1 MFAQD
6 YRPKKFSEVAGQ
18 ETAVATLK
26 SIAMTDKFPVRAL
39 LLQGAYGTGKCVPAG
54 TRVITQKGYQPIETL
69 FEDPEEGFNDA
80 DFTVNTRQ
88 GKAKATKFYYERLA
102 EVLTVTTKNGRT
114 IRGTA
119 KHRVMAEY
127 AENLQDEIVEVAS
140 PSVAALRMAR
150 ALGTTYTLPSIS
162 EPIRI
167 KEFGQAW
174 PIEGITH
181 NLSVDESMTIGSSEK
196 VRLLNPHL
204 KQDLFPLGLMNKG
217 FTVLF
222 STTPQEFGEHNPQE
236 AWTCGA
242 IMGSGGRHHSGPEFY
257 FMGTKE
263 MCQTFAIKAGWHG
276 PLVHTLKWSGT
287 YHYGISPSKDDVVDV
302 QLPYAFEGDV
312 IPATMNWDIESRWE
326 FLEGLRFSGILKVI
340 AGKFL
345 INTRS
350 KLVADTVFEVLTTVG
365 RPPIRY
371 ELDSNSGKIYIVEA
385 DRVSEVPSIL
395 VSLSEFEPNHS
406 PYTEEYLRDE
416 VETITTTNESV
427 YDLTVPGVEE
437 FYAQGTYNHNTT
449 LSRLFAKAVNCEQFK
464 KTGEVCNECAGC
476 LEAERSGS
484 LTYREYDATRVGNVD
499 AIKSLLDSLQIKNF
513 DGRRVITVDEVHTCL
528 DYRTPLMTTNGAI
541 EIKDLVNSADDYSVE
556 SVNYETGEVQ
566 VKKVIGK
573 YDNGQ
578 DDLCKWYRIQW
589 DGGVARVTENHTFF
603 KNGVK
608 VQAKDLK
615 SGDKL
620 DSVQWA
626 ISPEAE
632 QVMIGTLLG
641 DSIVLKD
648 NREKVDSARS
658 RCQRFANGKSA
669 ILQMA
674 QGVDQLDYLRWK
686 ASFFGSLVGK
696 EGVARNG
703 RIYRYSFKVREV
715 ENYRGPHSSADGF
728 KGLNREILEKMGPLA
743 WLCWY
748 LDDGHYNKRGFIEIS
763 CTNLGVEGANLVKEF
778 CAEKFG
784 WNLHVYSHAEKRS
797 NKLYVKLRWHKD
809 DSRSFFDFVKGLI
822 DIECINYKV
831 PAEYRGTI
839 TPRAPKRELVRESLE
854 IQIREFEKEEWIT
867 GGKKSDWFR
876 RFNIEVED
884 NHNYTLPGGLLTS
897 NCSRQAQSALLKVL
911 EEGIPDT
918 IFVFATTDAV
928 LKTIESRSV
937 KLDFF
942 QLPKDVIIKRL
953 KDVVAIEGI
962 DITEDQLNAIAF
974 KSQGHMRNALSVLEH
989 FSIAGDEAIRT
1000 PQSDVKQYF
1009 LNCLKKQ
1016 PTDDV
1021 ILRIMQ
1027 YPLLD
1032 VQAAIRDFIVNCFK
1046 VTEGL
1051 EGRIRQKGL
1060 SFQIFKYFY
1069 TPEAQQ
1075 AFHDEVGMEIL
1086 LRAFA
1091 EQLSR

>member
-88 GKAKATKFYYERLA
+88 GKAKATKFYYEKLA

-127 AENLQDEIVEVAS
+127 AENIQDEIVEVAS

-150 ALGTTYTLPSIS
+150 SVGTTFTLPSIS

-181 NLSVDESMTIGSSEK
+181 NLSVNESMTIGSSEQ
-196 VRLLNPHL
+196 VRLLDPHL

-222 STTPQEFGEHNPQE
+222 STTPQEFGEHKPSE

-242 IMGSGGRHHSGPEFY
+242 IMGTGGRHHSGPEYY

-287 YHYGISPSKDDVVDV
+287 YHYGISPSKDDIVDV
-302 QLPYAFEGDV
+302 QLPYAFEGEV
-312 IPATMNWDIESRWE
+312 VPATMNWDIESRWE
-326 FLEGLRFSGILKVI
+326 FLEGLRFSGVLKVI

-350 KLVADTVFEVLTTVG
+350 KLVADTVFEVLTTLG

-385 DRVSEVPSIL
+385 DRVAEVPSIS
-395 VSLSEFEPNHS
+395 VSLSGFEPNHS
-406 PYTEEYLRDE
+406 PYNEEYLRDE
-416 VETITTTNESV
+416 VETITTINESV

-464 KTGEVCNECAGC
+464 RTGEVCNECAGC
-476 LEAERSGS
+476 LEAERPGS

-513 DGRRVITVDEVHTCL
+513 EGRRVITVDEIH
-528 DYRTPLMTTNGAI
+528 
-541 EIKDLVNSADDYSVE
+541 
-556 SVNYETGEVQ
+556 
-566 VKKVIGK
+566 
-573 YDNGQ
+573 
-578 DDLCKWYRIQW
+578 
-589 DGGVARVTENHTFF
+589 
-603 KNGVK
+603 
-608 VQAKDLK
+608 
-615 SGDKL
+615 
-620 DSVQWA
+620 
-626 ISPEAE
+626 
-632 QVMIGTLLG
+632 
-641 DSIVLKD
+641 
-648 NREKVDSARS
+648 
-658 RCQRFANGKSA
+658 
-669 ILQMA
+669 
-674 QGVDQLDYLRWK
+674 
-686 ASFFGSLVGK
+686 ASSK
-696 EGVARNG
+696 
-703 RIYRYSFKVREV
+703 
-715 ENYRGPHSSADGF
+715 
-728 KGLNREILEKMGPLA
+728 
-743 WLCWY
+743 
-748 LDDGHYNKRGFIEIS
+748 
-763 CTNLGVEGANLVKEF
+763 
-778 CAEKFG
+778 
-784 WNLHVYSHAEKRS
+784 
-797 NKLYVKLRWHKD
+797 
-809 DSRSFFDFVKGLI
+809 
-822 DIECINYKV
+822 
-831 PAEYRGTI
+831 
-839 TPRAPKRELVRESLE
+839 
-854 IQIREFEKEEWIT
+854 
-867 GGKKSDWFR
+867 
-876 RFNIEVED
+876 
-884 NHNYTLPGGLLTS
+884 
-897 NCSRQAQSALLKVL
+897 QAQSALLKVL
-911 EEGIPDT
+911 EEGVPDT

-928 LKTIESRSV
+928 IKTIESRSV

-942 QLPKDVIIKRL
+942 PLPKDVIIKRL
-953 KDVVAIEGI
+953 KEVVAIEGI
-962 DITEDQLNAIAF
+962 GITEDQLNAIAF